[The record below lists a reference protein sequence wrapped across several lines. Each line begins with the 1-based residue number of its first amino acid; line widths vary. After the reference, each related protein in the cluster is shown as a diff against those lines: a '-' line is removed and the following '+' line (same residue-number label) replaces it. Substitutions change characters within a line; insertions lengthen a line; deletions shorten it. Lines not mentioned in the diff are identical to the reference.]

1 MSQSASDPE
10 ERKID
15 IESKATIFFF
25 LFIIIEGYLI
35 LSSANGFYP
44 FVDNPA
50 ALYSLYW
57 VGIVCLILGLLIGK
71 YDKILPPLALIGSI
85 IFFLLF
91 MLPIP

>member
-15 IESKATIFFF
+15 IESKAIILFF
-25 LFIIIEGYLI
+25 LFILIEGYLI

-44 FVDNPA
+44 LDNPA

-57 VGIVCLILGLLIGK
+57 VGIVCLILGLLMGK
-71 YDKILPPLALIGSI
+71 YNKILPPLALIGSI

-91 MLPIP
+91 MLPIS